1 MEYVIQAFCTSMLYS
16 LLFSHQSINAEHEN
30 ALLDNVVQPV
40 FSDFLD
46 EQGDVV
52 AEPFVSRRHLELRSV
67 NSDSSNL
74 KLAAFN
80 VQTFGKKKMA
90 TRGVPEILVKVT
102 INGASRLNG
111 GRIKQCCSC
120 CAVNI

>member
-1 MEYVIQAFCTSMLYS
+1 MESVVQAFCISMLYS
-16 LLFSHQSINAEHEN
+16 LVFSYQYNNAEHEN
-30 ALLDNVVQPV
+30 ALLDNAVRPV
-40 FSDFLD
+40 FDFLD
-46 EQGDVV
+46 EQGDAV

-90 TRGVPEILVKVT
+90 TRGVPEILVKVS

-120 CAVNI
+120 CAVNLI

>member
-1 MEYVIQAFCTSMLYS
+1 MESVFQTFCISMLYF
-16 LLFSHQSINAEHEN
+16 LLFSHQYINAEHEN
-30 ALLDNVVQPV
+30 ALLDNSPQPV
-40 FSDFLD
+40 FDFLD

-52 AEPFVSRRHLELRSV
+52 AEPFVSRHHLELRSV

-80 VQTFGKKKMA
+80 VQTFGTKKMA
-90 TRGVPEILVKVT
+90 TRGVPEILVKVS
-102 INGASRLNG
+102 INGASRLNA
-111 GRIKQCCSC
+111 GRIKQRCSC